1 MDTEQQ
7 VRLNFLEEVADYFD
21 QIEAVALKLTTAEL
35 DTAELDRAMRAA
47 HSVKGGA
54 GMMGFV
60 ALSQIAHRLEDFF
73 KILRIRGAS
82 LDINAQLESLFLE
95 GVDALRLV
103 TRHNR
108 QGVDLD
114 DSLMEAQI
122 QPIFAQLRDHLG
134 DLRPD
139 DEERL
144 LAQEENV
151 DVAVIIF
158 SGGVEDCLDD
168 LEAKLA
174 QIPDQQVAAEL
185 TGAAEQLAEFGRMSE
200 LNDFVQLCEAV
211 QSYMPQV
218 KDECLAAFAQAALS
232 TWRRSHALVLIGRT
246 SQLPHTVAIEASWL
260 STGNQTSTEKS
271 THAKSHPQQRDAIK
285 AAKNNG
291 WPDPEIESEMAELD
305 YLDLLDEENLS
316 ALQDLVG
323 NFSTTDLEHEFTQE
337 LQPQRTHQARKRAD
351 VDHSRTGGQKNT
363 PLAATADATEAL
375 PVMSAVP
382 QTESQGDAW
391 LADPAVDSSSV
402 TAELQPLLDEL
413 DLSIHDVD
421 SLGATNPVDVLPDT
435 LNTSIKHIEAL
446 PDAADSSGTTT
457 NVQQNT
463 TVRVSAQQ
471 LQQLNTLFGKLVVER
486 NAIDLRL
493 SQLHDLVA
501 LMQDRMGQLE
511 QSNHQL
517 QHWYDHASTA
527 GLMSAPV
534 ALGTVPNQP
543 VQPLEATLAS
553 PLTTASR
560 SQLHQ
565 QFDALELDRYT
576 DLHLLSQ
583 EQMERIV
590 QLREVSSD
598 VTFSLR
604 EARTAT
610 AALHYTT
617 RALQSGMT
625 KIQMRPFSTLVKR
638 FPRVVRDL
646 AVQHNKQVNLNIQ
659 GEMTLIDRVAVEA
672 LADPLNHLLRNAFD
686 HGIETLEERIAAG
699 KPEKGTIS
707 IRALHRGNQ
716 TLITIQDDGRGIDLA
731 KIRGRL
737 NRLGMPMAE
746 VQKLGDR
753 DLLNIIFE
761 PGFSTAEQ
769 VTELSGRGVGMD
781 IVRTNLQQIRGDIRV
796 ETQMGQ
802 GTTIT
807 IQVPLAVSVLRVML
821 VESARLVFAVPIDS
835 IQGMVSLRP
844 ELSRDREPA
853 TQTQQVTWEEQAVN
867 LVPLEDWLKFNSAAH
882 TLKMEGTPTINQ
894 PTALVINH
902 GGQLQ
907 GLCIDCFWGEQEI
920 SLSPLKSPV
929 KLPAGFSGTSILGDG
944 RVIPLVDPYQLLES
958 IADQQKAQR
967 SALATEPQPLQQVPP
982 IAVPATTSRQLP
994 SVLIVDDSI
1003 NVRRYLALTLEK
1015 AGYQVEQAKDGQ
1027 EAIDKLMA
1035 GLKAEVVVCD
1045 IEMPRLDGYGVL
1057 SELRSHPNYQQLPI
1071 AMLTSRMNEKHRK
1084 LAMNLGASAYFSKPY
1099 NEQELLKTLQTLIE
1113 AAKTQPTG
1121 TPIPA

>member
-7 VRLNFLEEVADYFD
+7 VRLNFLEEVVDYFD
-21 QIEAVALKLTTAEL
+21 QIETVALKLTTAEL

-47 HSVKGGA
+47 HSIKGGA

-60 ALSQIAHRLEDFF
+60 TLSQIAHRLEDFF
-73 KILRIRGAS
+73 KILRLRGAS
-82 LDINAQLESLFLE
+82 LDIDAQLESLFLE

-103 TRHNR
+103 ARHNR
-108 QGVDLD
+108 QGGDLD
-114 DSLMEAQI
+114 ASFMEAQI
-122 QPIFAQLRDHLG
+122 QPIFAQLRAHLG
-134 DLRPD
+134 DLRPE

-158 SGGVEDCLDD
+158 SGGVEDCLDE

-174 QIPDQQVAAEL
+174 QIPDPQMAAEL
-185 TGAAEQLAEFGRMSE
+185 IAAAEQLAEFGRMSE
-200 LNDFVQLCEAV
+200 LDSFVQLCEAV
-211 QSYMPQV
+211 QSYTPQV
-218 KDECLAAFAQAALS
+218 KDECLAAFAQSALS
-232 TWRRSHALVLIGRT
+232 TWRRSHALVLVGRT
-246 SQLPHTVAIEASWL
+246 RQLPHTVAIEASWL
-260 STGNQTSTEKS
+260 STRDQTSAAKS
-271 THAKSHPQQRDAIK
+271 THSRNYAQQSDATEVTE
-285 AAKNNG
+285 NNG
-291 WPDPEIESEMAELD
+291 WPDPDMASEMAELD

-323 NFSTTDLEHEFTQE
+323 NFGTADSDYEFTQE
-337 LQPQRTHQARKRAD
+337 IQLQQTPKACERID
-351 VDHSRTGGQKNT
+351 VAPSPLGDQKD
-363 PLAATADATEAL
+363 LLLETAEEATENP
-375 PVMSAVP
+375 PVMSAAS
-382 QTESQGDAW
+382 QTEIQGDA
-391 LADPAVDSSSV
+391 LPTDPVVDAFEV
-402 TAELQPLLDEL
+402 AEELQPLLDEP
-413 DLSIHDVD
+413 DLSTDKVD
-421 SLGATNPVDVLPDT
+421 SLAATNAGNRLPNT
-435 LNTSIKHIEAL
+435 LKTSIKHIEAS
-446 PDAADSSGTTT
+446 PEAADSTSTAT
-457 NVQQNT
+457 NTQQNT

-517 QHWYDHASTA
+517 QHWYDRASTT

-534 ALGTVPNQP
+534 ALETSSKS
-543 VQPLEATLAS
+543 VQPLEASLVAE
-553 PLTTASR
+553 SR
-560 SQLHQ
+560 SQLRQ
-565 QFDALELDRYT
+565 QFDALELDQYT

-590 QLREVSSD
+590 QLQEVSSD
-598 VTFSLR
+598 LTFSLR

-646 AVQHNKQVNLNIQ
+646 AVQHNKQVNLDIQ

-686 HGIETLEERIAAG
+686 HGIETAEERIAAG
-699 KPEKGTIS
+699 KPEKGTIA

-731 KIRGRL
+731 KIRDRL
-737 NRLGMPMAE
+737 NRLGMPLAE
-746 VQKLGDR
+746 VQKLSDR
-753 DLLNIIFE
+753 DLLNLIFE

-781 IVRTNLQQIRGDIRV
+781 IVRTNLQSIRGDIRV
-796 ETQMGQ
+796 ATQMGQ

-821 VESARLVFAVPIDS
+821 VESARLVFAVPVDS
-835 IQGMVSLRP
+835 IQGMVSLPP
-844 ELSRDREPA
+844 ERSRDRKPLPE
-853 TQTQQVTWEEQAVN
+853 TQPVTWEEQAVH
-867 LVPLEDWLKFNSAAH
+867 LVRLEDWLKFNSAAH
-882 TLKMEGTPTINQ
+882 ALKMEGIPTINQ

-958 IADQQKAQR
+958 IAEQQKAR
-967 SALATEPQPLQQVPP
+967 RLALATEARLVQPIPP
-982 IAVPATTSRQLP
+982 LSVAATMSRQLP

-1027 EAIDKLMA
+1027 DAIDKLMA

-1057 SELRSHPNYQQLPI
+1057 SELRSRPAYQHLPI
-1071 AMLTSRMNEKHRK
+1071 AMLTSRMNDKHRK

-1099 NEQELLKTLQTLIE
+1099 NEQELLKTLQALIE
-1113 AAKTQPTG
+1113 TAKTQPTG
-1121 TPIPA
+1121 TPVPA